1 MRVLIACE
9 SSGHVREA
17 FRSLGHEAYSCDL
30 LPSDDA
36 SPYHIQG
43 DVLKELGKGWDLMIA
58 HPPCTYLC
66 NSGVSHLHTKEG
78 RWEAM
83 REGAA
88 FFKALWNC
96 DIPLIC
102 IENPIMHGYAKD
114 LIGCGQQAQTVQPY
128 WFGHLEQKAT
138 CLWLKGLD
146 KLEKT
151 NDVEKAMLKLP
162 KNKRQRLHY
171 LPPSADRWKI
181 RSATYKGLAS
191 AMASQWG

>member
-9 SSGHVREA
+9 SSGHVRQA

-30 LPSDDA
+30 LPSDDD

-43 DVLKELGKGWDLMIA
+43 DVLKELDKGWDLMIA

-66 NSGVSHLHTKEG
+66 NSGVSHLHTKKG

-83 REGAA
+83 REGVA